1 MQTPLQELKSAF
13 FRTLAHP
20 TRIRLLEQLTGGER
34 SVSELQAAL
43 GLEQPV
49 VSQHLAAL
57 RAGQIVTVRRT
68 GVQAYYA
75 LSSPLVGD
83 VLTVS
88 RAFLTHR
95 LGKQGSMLR
104 ELRREGR
111 RA

>member
-1 MQTPLQELKSAF
+1 MPTPLQELKSAF

-43 GLEQPV
+43 ALEQPV

-57 RAGQIVTVRRT
+57 RSGQVVTVRRN

-75 LSSPLVGD
+75 LSSPLIAD
-83 VLTVS
+83 LLTVA

-95 LGKQGSMLR
+95 LGEHRSMLR
-104 ELRREGR
+104 ELQREGR
-111 RA
+111 RP